1 LVSSE
6 DAKVM
11 FRYSMEKK
19 EVMTKDVIAR
29 MDELMKPID
38 RQIMMC
44 DNVEDLLMLASNMM
58 VTAKMIYVQQL
69 GGEGAKL
76 LIQKMVNEI
85 DERILPVGRE
95 VPPEDY

>member
-1 LVSSE
+1 
-6 DAKVM
+6 
-11 FRYSMEKK
+11 MEKGK
-19 EVMTKDVIAR
+19 VMTKDVIAR

-44 DNVEDLLMLASNMM
+44 DNIEDLLMLASNMM

>member
-1 LVSSE
+1 
-6 DAKVM
+6 
-11 FRYSMEKK
+11 
-19 EVMTKDVIAR
+19 

-95 VPPEDY
+95 VPPEDYC

>member
-1 LVSSE
+1 M
-6 DAKVM
+6 A
-11 FRYSMEKK
+11 
-19 EVMTKDVIAR
+19 KDVIGR
-29 MDELMKPID
+29 MEKLMRPID

-44 DNVEDLLMLASNMM
+44 DNEEDVLMLASNMM

-69 GGEGAKL
+69 GGEGAKF

-85 DERILPVGRE
+85 DERILPICRE

>member
-1 LVSSE
+1 
-6 DAKVM
+6 
-11 FRYSMEKK
+11 
-19 EVMTKDVIAR
+19 MTKDVIAR

-58 VTAKMIYVQQL
+58 ITAKMIYVQQL

-85 DERILPVGRE
+85 DERILPLGRE
-95 VPPEDY
+95 VPPEDYC

>member
-1 LVSSE
+1 
-6 DAKVM
+6 
-11 FRYSMEKK
+11 MEKE
-19 EVMTKDVIAR
+19 EVMAKDVIAR
-29 MDELMKPID
+29 MEELMRPID

-69 GGEGAKL
+69 GGEGAKF

-95 VPPEDY
+95 VPPENYC

>member
-1 LVSSE
+1 M
-6 DAKVM
+6 A
-11 FRYSMEKK
+11 
-19 EVMTKDVIAR
+19 KDVIAR
-29 MDELMKPID
+29 MEELMKPID

-44 DNVEDLLMLASNMM
+44 DNAEDVLMLASTMM

-69 GGEGAKL
+69 GGEGAKF

>member
-1 LVSSE
+1 
-6 DAKVM
+6 
-11 FRYSMEKK
+11 
-19 EVMTKDVIAR
+19 MTKDVIAR

-76 LIQKMVNEI
+76 LI
-85 DERILPVGRE
+85 
-95 VPPEDY
+95 